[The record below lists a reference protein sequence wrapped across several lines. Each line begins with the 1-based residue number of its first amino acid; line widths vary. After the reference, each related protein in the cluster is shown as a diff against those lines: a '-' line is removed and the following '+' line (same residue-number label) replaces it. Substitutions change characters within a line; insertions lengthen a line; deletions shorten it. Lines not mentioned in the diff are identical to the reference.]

1 MEIVDKKKKKKEYLN
16 KVSERHEKI
25 EGEYRQS
32 VHTWIMNSKGEFLI
46 QKRTP
51 NKKNFP
57 NMWSQT
63 GGGVDSGETTLQAA
77 IRECHEELGI
87 NIEKDE
93 IEFMLSFK
101 RKYDFVDVWLV
112 KHDYDIST
120 LVLQEDEVSDVMW
133 ASIDE
138 IRELMGTGKLAKS
151 IEIYFDMFISLLDYP
166 F

>member
-1 MEIVDKKKKKKEYLN
+1 
-16 KVSERHEKI
+16 
-25 EGEYRQS
+25 
-32 VHTWIMNSKGEFLI
+32 
-46 QKRTP
+46 
-51 NKKNFP
+51 
-57 NMWSQT
+57 MWSQT

>member
-1 MEIVDKKKKKKEYLN
+1 MEIVDKLDNKKEYLN

-120 LVLQEDEVSDVMW
+120 LVLQEDEVSDVRW

>member
-1 MEIVDKKKKKKEYLN
+1 MEIVDKLDNKKEYLN

-93 IEFMLSFK
+93 IEFMLTFK

-151 IEIYFDMFISLLDYP
+151 NEIYFDMFISLLDYP

>member
-1 MEIVDKKKKKKEYLN
+1 MEMVDKLDNKKEYLN

-51 NKKNFP
+51 NKKHFP

-101 RKYDFVDVWLV
+101 RKYDFVDVWLI

-120 LVLQEDEVSDVMW
+120 LVLQEDEVSDVRW

-138 IRELMGTGKLAKS
+138 IRELMRTGKLAKS

>member
-1 MEIVDKKKKKKEYLN
+1 MEMVDKLDNKKEYLN

>member
-1 MEIVDKKKKKKEYLN
+1 MEIVDKLDNKKEYLN

-151 IEIYFDMFISLLDYP
+151 IDIYFDMFISLLDYP

>member
-1 MEIVDKKKKKKEYLN
+1 MEMVDKLDNKKEYLN

-63 GGGVDSGETTLQAA
+63 GGGVDSEETTLQAA

>member
-1 MEIVDKKKKKKEYLN
+1 MEIVDKLDNKKEYLN

-138 IRELMGTGKLAKS
+138 IRELMRTGKLAKS

>member
-1 MEIVDKKKKKKEYLN
+1 MEIVDKLDNKKEYLN
-16 KVSERHEKI
+16 KVSERHEKA

>member
-1 MEIVDKKKKKKEYLN
+1 MEIVDKLDNKKEYLN

-166 F
+166 Y